1 MKKKIIKESSSFRD
15 PSGQVFYQDGETYR
29 QVNNFYK
36 DNYDFLISS
45 GLYQRLVKEK
55 LLIPHQEINSKQ
67 FFSREA
73 YKIIKPQLI
82 PFISY
87 PYEWCFSQLK
97 DAALVTLKIQKIAFE
112 YGMSL
117 KDASAYNLQF
127 LEGQPILI
135 DTLSF
140 EKHEEGKP
148 WVAYR
153 QFCQHFL
160 APLALMSLTD
170 IRLNQLFKVYI
181 DGLPLD
187 LVVKLLPKK
196 TWFNLSLLAHLHLHA
211 KSQKHLAGK
220 KISLRQKRMKT
231 GNQAF
236 VSLINN
242 LKTTIKKL
250 ECPGVKT
257 EWHDYYSATN
267 YSRKAF
273 AHKKQLV
280 KKYLNQV
287 KPDSVWDLGANT
299 GEFSRLALKKRV
311 QVMAFDFDPSAVE
324 KNYLQ
329 VRKKKEKNLLPL
341 LFDLTNPSPSLGW
354 ANEERKSL
362 KERGPVEMVLAL
374 ALVHHLAISN
384 NLPLAKI
391 AQFFRQIGKSLI
403 IEFVPKT
410 DSQVQ
415 RLLLNREDIFS
426 DYTQANFEKEF
437 GRFFT
442 LKEKSVIKDS
452 QRILY
457 LMA

>member
-15 PSGQVFYQDGETYR
+15 PSGQVFYQDREIYR
-29 QVNNFYK
+29 QVNNSYK
-36 DNYDFLISS
+36 DDYDLLIKS

-55 LLIPHQEINSKQ
+55 LLISHQEINPKQ
-67 FFSREA
+67 FASRGV
-73 YKIIKPQLI
+73 YKVIKPQLI

-97 DAALVTLKIQKIAFE
+97 DTALVTLKIQKIAFE

-127 LEGQPILI
+127 LKGQPILI

-170 IRLNQLFKVYI
+170 VRLNQLLKVYL

-220 KISLRQKRMKT
+220 KVSLQQRRMKT

-242 LKTTIKKL
+242 LEATIKKL
-250 ECPGVKT
+250 DWRETKT
-257 EWHDYYSATN
+257 EWQDYYSATN

-299 GEFSRLALKKRV
+299 GEFSRLALKRRV
-311 QVMAFDFDPSAVE
+311 QVMAFDFDPNTVE

-362 KERGPVEMVLAL
+362 KERGPAAMVLAL

-384 NLPLAKI
+384 NLPLGKI
-391 AQFFRQIGKSLI
+391 AQFFHQIGKSLI

-415 RLLLNREDIFS
+415 RLLLNREDIFT

-437 GRFFT
+437 KRFFT
-442 LKEKSVIKDS
+442 LQEKSVIKDS

-457 LMA
+457 LMT

>member
-1 MKKKIIKESSSFRD
+1 MKKRIIKEPSSFRD
-15 PSGQVFYQDGETYR
+15 PSGQVFYQNGKIYR
-29 QVNNFYK
+29 QVNNSYK
-36 DNYDFLISS
+36 DDYDLLVKS

-55 LLIPHQEINSKQ
+55 LLISHQEINPKQ
-67 FFSREA
+67 FASRET
-73 YKIIKPQLI
+73 YKVIKPQLI

-87 PYEWCFSQLK
+87 PYEWCFSQSK
-97 DAALVTLKIQKIAFE
+97 DAALVTLKVQKIAFE
-112 YGMSL
+112 SGMSL
-117 KDASAYNLQF
+117 KDASVYNLQF
-127 LEGQPILI
+127 LEGQPVLI

-140 EKHEEGKP
+140 EKYEEGKP

-160 APLALMSLTD
+160 ATLALMSLTD
-170 IRLNQLFKVYI
+170 VHLNQLLKVYI

-220 KISLRQKRMKT
+220 QISLRQRRMRT

-236 VSLINN
+236 TSLINN
-242 LKTTIKKL
+242 LETTIKKL
-250 ECPGVKT
+250 EWPETKT
-257 EWHDYYSATN
+257 EWQDYYSATN
-267 YSRKAF
+267 YSRTAF

-287 KPDSVWDLGANT
+287 RPHSVWDLGANT

-311 QVMAFDFDPSAVE
+311 QVMAFDFDPSTVE

-329 VRKKKEKNLLPL
+329 VKKKKEKNLFPL
-341 LFDLTNPSPSLGW
+341 LFDLINPSPSLGW

-362 KERGPVEMVLAL
+362 KARGPAEMILAL
-374 ALVHHLAISN
+374 ALVHHLAITN

-391 AQFFRQIGKSLI
+391 AQFFHQIGQSLI

-415 RLLLNREDIFS
+415 RLLLNRKDIFS
-426 DYTQANFEKEF
+426 DYNQANFE
-437 GRFFT
+437 
-442 LKEKSVIKDS
+442 
-452 QRILY
+452 
-457 LMA
+457 